1 MLVYLL
7 LLANAHS
14 GSLFEVSASAAQAI
28 AHINALVEALLLGYL
43 LSDLV
48 IVLTHP

>member
-14 GSLFEVSASAAQAI
+14 GSLAEVSPAAAQAI
-28 AHINALVEALLLGYL
+28 AHRNALVQALLLGYL

-48 IVLTHP
+48 IVLTCP